1 MSKSS
6 IETGS
11 LSKRSGSETQSLYY
25 IHLNDGPYISREDDK
40 VSLPHSIDVSDNTSS
55 KGKIEKFKWHIKEAQ
70 KMMLL

>member
-1 MSKSS
+1 MMGHIFLEKMV
-6 IETGS
+6 E
-11 LSKRSGSETQSLYY
+11 
-25 IHLNDGPYISREDDK
+25 